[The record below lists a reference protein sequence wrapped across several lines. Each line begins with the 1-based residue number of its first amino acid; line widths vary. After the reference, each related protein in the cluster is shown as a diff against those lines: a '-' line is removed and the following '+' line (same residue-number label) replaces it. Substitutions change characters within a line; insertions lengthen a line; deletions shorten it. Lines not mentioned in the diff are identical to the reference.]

1 MTRSVPRHRPTTG
14 TGRHRVAWG
23 PVLLVL
29 AAVTPPAHAGA
40 DCAIGS
46 ASLSFGDYAPALSTP
61 DDTAVTVTVTCRY
74 VAPGTTSV
82 NYRVSLSEGLN
93 ATSATARRMAAGPDL
108 LAYNVYDDPART
120 RVWGSGSGGTTV
132 ASGSMTVGPG
142 VGNGTRTATHVI
154 YGRIPPLLDVEPGS
168 YFDTLVLTL
177 IY

>member
-1 MTRSVPRHRPTTG
+1 MTPVSRYRSTVRAR
-14 TGRHRVAWG
+14 GRWTASFG
-23 PVLLVL
+23 VLLVL
-29 AAVTPPAHAGA
+29 TAVTAPAHAGA

-46 ASLSFGDYAPALSTP
+46 ASLSFGTYSPALVTP

-82 NYRVSLSEGLN
+82 NYRVSLSDGLN

-177 IY
+177 TY